1 MDVRLLAAYPALRSQ
16 LSGGRGL
23 SHAYLISGPDA
34 GARDELARLL
44 AAAML
49 CTGTGDKP
57 CGTCSACKKVKA
69 SIHPDLITVD
79 IPPDK
84 KEILV
89 EQARWMRT
97 DAWIRPN
104 EGERKVYMIR
114 NAQSM
119 RIEGQNAILKLL
131 EEGPAY
137 AAFLL
142 LADNPEALLPT
153 IRSRCEGLSLAPPPD
168 SPAEDGQARAAA
180 LEMLS
185 LMTKG
190 NELALCT
197 WTAGL
202 EKWDREAMAGLL
214 RQGVTLLRDALA
226 LSVGQPGGEGPSSA
240 FGQRSARLS
249 AGCPAEVRAAAQLSP
264 RKLLA
269 AVDLLEKLRADAG
282 FNVGTA
288 HLCGALCA
296 GLSGI
301 FF

>member
-1 MDVRLLAAYPALRSQ
+1 MDARLLTAYPALKSQ
-16 LSGGRGL
+16 LAGGRGL

-34 GARDELARLL
+34 GGRDELARLL

-79 IPPDK
+79 VPPDK
-84 KEILV
+84 REILV
-89 EQARWMRT
+89 EQARWMRS

-104 EGERKVYMIR
+104 EGERKVYVIR

-119 RIEGQNAILKLL
+119 RIEAQNAILKLL

-153 IRSRCEGLSLAPPPD
+153 IRSRCEGLSLAPAPE
-168 SPAEDGQARAAA
+168 SPAEDGQARSAA
-180 LEMLS
+180 LELLS

-190 NELALCT
+190 DELALCA
-197 WTAGL
+197 WAAGL

-214 RQGVTLLRDALA
+214 RQGVALLRDALA
-226 LSVGQPGGEGPSSA
+226 LSVGQ
-240 FGQRSARLS
+240 S
-249 AGCPAEVRAAAQLSP
+249 AGCPAEVRSAAQLPP

-269 AVDLLEKLRADAG
+269 AVDLLEKLRTDG
-282 FNVGTA
+282 SYNVGTA

-296 GLSGI
+296 GLSSI
-301 FF
+301 CF